1 MKSSIT
7 LVFTFLTVMSCDFKE
22 TTYTS
27 HEDLFKLYT
36 TNCARVIAYEKAF
49 CLEDIDYD
57 AFYNP
62 DAMIMGTSFNS
73 LDTVGL
79 DVNKN
84 THKNLWETYNF
95 SYNEPIRFMPGLDP
109 KTNQIDGSVHMY
121 IELLVQLDTGGD
133 VVMIPVYEE
142 YDFDSDGRITRLLY
156 YGDMTA
162 AFDAL
167 NRKEN

>member
-1 MKSSIT
+1 MKSIIT
-7 LVFTFLTVMSCDFKE
+7 LVFTFLMVMSCDFKE

-36 TNCARVIAYEKAF
+36 KNCARVIAYEKAF

-79 DVNKN
+79 EVNKN
-84 THKNLWETYNF
+84 THKKLWETYNF

-109 KTNQIDGSVHMY
+109 KTNRIDGSVHMY
-121 IELLVQLDTGGD
+121 IELLVQLDTGGN

>member
-1 MKSSIT
+1 
-7 LVFTFLTVMSCDFKE
+7 
-22 TTYTS
+22 
-27 HEDLFKLYT
+27 
-36 TNCARVIAYEKAF
+36 
-49 CLEDIDYD
+49 
-57 AFYNP
+57 
-62 DAMIMGTSFNS
+62 MIMGTSFNS

-79 DVNKN
+79 EVNKN
-84 THKNLWETYNF
+84 THKKLWETYNF

-121 IELLVQLDTGGD
+121 IELLVQLDTGDD